1 MKANK
6 NIQNEKLIKKKIIL
20 SRVVAHFSRENEQT
34 RENLIYKEEEETIQ
48 HESERG
54 AVEVGSIYIKQSK
67 KQTNQRSKQTAYI
80 PDANPAKAGL
90 LKSKLNRDLK
100 FFLNPP
106 LYYYKKHNIFCG
118 GSHIRNQKKIKFV
131 FATSA
136 RPRCVFLFCVRDP
149 RYKKKIHKAREYI
162 YITYDD
168 KLEKPRCLKFVA
180 VEYDNKCREKYANGV
195 LCYIERIRFHYI
207 LF

>member
-6 NIQNEKLIKKKIIL
+6 NIQNEKLTKKIIL

-34 RENLIYKEEEETIQ
+34 RENLIYKEKKTVQ

-100 FFLNPP
+100 FF
-106 LYYYKKHNIFCG
+106 
-118 GSHIRNQKKIKFV
+118 
-131 FATSA
+131 
-136 RPRCVFLFCVRDP
+136 
-149 RYKKKIHKAREYI
+149 
-162 YITYDD
+162 
-168 KLEKPRCLKFVA
+168 
-180 VEYDNKCREKYANGV
+180 
-195 LCYIERIRFHYI
+195 
-207 LF
+207 